1 MRLANEKAEIAQLVL
16 NKCAHEVRPA
26 APWHWHCVVQ
36 NGTRLHMAASLQ
48 EGFLHLEYRPE
59 GARRVALSQ
68 QQALLGNS
76 NLRGGVKLALGA
88 ADNRLR
94 LATDMVV
101 LEEKQLHDRFVW
113 ALDGFHD
120 GERLLRSPA
129 SRHAR
134 GAAQPAAAGDLPDL
148 LREAA
153 WPSTERSPSHLSAEL
168 DSDSAPP
175 ANIAMTENGIAF
187 SVELARPG
195 TADEAIRK
203 ALAVFLLTATGAL
216 RLVRAYAAE
225 LDGTWACGV
234 QVTLPAV
241 PAVEEIDH
249 ALAAL
254 SIAHRACAR
263 EANVLLNQAA
273 ACCYLAARD
282 TPTTS
287 DQPEKEN

>member
-101 LEEKQLHDRFVW
+101 LEEKQLHDRF
-113 ALDGFHD
+113 
-120 GERLLRSPA
+120 
-129 SRHAR
+129 
-134 GAAQPAAAGDLPDL
+134 DLPDL

-153 WPSTERSPSHLSAEL
+153 WPSTERSPSHFSAEL